1 MTADVTRCEHKQ
13 TAGILASHAKVLRFV
28 TISAFELMT
37 PGSNQLFA
45 IEGENIHSALRF
57 GAFKILKRSSF
68 IIISSFGIK
77 LRR

>member
-13 TAGILASHAKVLRFV
+13 TAGILASHAKVLRSV
-28 TISAFELMT
+28 TSTFELMT
-37 PGSNQLFA
+37 PGSNQLFG

-68 IIISSFGIK
+68 IIISGFGIK